1 MARKSHRFHYIYKI
15 TNTKNGNYYVGMH
28 STNNLEDGYMG
39 GGKRIR
45 NSIRKHGLEVHTK
58 EILEFLDNR
67 ISLAEREK
75 EIVNE
80 SLLRDPFCLNLCIGG
95 EGGIRNW
102 MLDSNLTKE
111 YGQRGGISLRNKMK
125 DEEFRKSFIEKT
137 KNNREKGTQKLIEL
151 NREGKIPNDQFKG
164 KKHSDEA
171 ILLMKE
177 KKIGHGIGESNSQF
191 GTCWITNGIENKK
204 IKKEELNKYIH
215 DGWYSGRTCE
225 GKNHSEESRK
235 KISEKAKLRVGEK
248 SATFGY
254 RWITNGLE
262 NKLLKPIEI
271 LPEGW
276 VFGKNT

>member
-191 GTCWITNGIENKK
+191 GTCWITNGVENKK
-204 IKKEELNKYIH
+204 IKKDSSLPDNWKF
-215 DGWYSGRTCE
+215 GRTIL
-225 GKNHSEESRK
+225 KNK
-235 KISEKAKLRVGEK
+235 
-248 SATFGY
+248 
-254 RWITNGLE
+254 GLD
-262 NKLLKPIEI
+262 K
-271 LPEGW
+271 
-276 VFGKNT
+276 